1 MGVMPFF
8 TMIGSL
14 RVSERERRFEEIKEL
29 ERRVCQVV
37 GLQNDLVGL
46 EKDLENGEVMNAVT
60 ILARDKIKAAGQE
73 PVISH
78 EHIEEICD
86 LHNDWLLS
94 TVEAWEVIQRSTE
107 NEVEEM
113 ILGTEVLAF
122 AGTHLKWCVSSK
134 RYQVELQ

>member
-14 RVSERERRFEEIKEL
+14 RVSERERHFEEIKEL

-46 EKDLENGEVMNAVT
+46 EKDLKNGEIMNAVIIT
-60 ILARDKIKAAGQE
+60 ARDKAVGQE
-73 PVISH
+73 TDISH
-78 EHIEEICD
+78 QHIEEICD
-86 LHNDWLLS
+86 LHNDWMLS
-94 TVEAWEVIQRSTE
+94 TVEAWEVIQRSTKSE
-107 NEVEEM
+107 LEEM

-122 AGTHLKWCVSSK
+122 ADTHLKWCVSSK
-134 RYQVELQ
+134 RYQAKLQ